1 MLKIS
6 WTDKVSNESVLAAIK
21 EQSLKFRNQM
31 KKQKLSYAGH
41 VLRGSSGMVA
51 LLMLEGKLDGKR
63 PRGRPRRTWLDDVY
77 NWMGSTKYTEIKRM
91 AEDRQKWR
99 WMTHQ
104 PSELEDGT

>member
-1 MLKIS
+1 M
-6 WTDKVSNESVLAAIK
+6 
-21 EQSLKFRNQM
+21 
-31 KKQKLSYAGH
+31 
-41 VLRGSSGMVA
+41 
-51 LLMLEGKLDGKR
+51 
-63 PRGRPRRTWLDDVY
+63 DDVY